1 MSPPAEAFR
10 SHLTF
15 TIKAPRCC
23 VAAREDER
31 RVERFRQLDRTQ
43 GLSLEKCSGG
53 GKEGRRWAHS
63 SALYLPLTQI
73 NPVTAREPHCLWRSF
88 YSFNPLCLSHVEVL
102 NVPLLFSRGV
112 ELLPF
117 TMRHTLRPS
126 SVYFH
131 LEFLYFHSHTCP
143 CFISFSADISFVP
156 VPLKSFWHNQ
166 STFWILAS
174 GSEQVAEGW
183 NESGLR
189 SVYSINLTVVL
200 LFFLVANGC
209 CGKQCSQGQIRAE
222 GSSFLLQTHAHRL
235 QVSTFVSRRAQ
246 NHQWWCAECH
256 HLPCLLSDIA
266 S

>member
-1 MSPPAEAFR
+1 M
-10 SHLTF
+10 TF

-23 VAAREDER
+23 VALRLDER
-31 RVERFRQLDRTQ
+31 RVERFRQLDRTR

-131 LEFLYFHSHTCP
+131 LEFLYFHSHACP
-143 CFISFSADISFVP
+143 CFISFSADIFLVQ
-156 VPLKSFWHNQ
+156 VPLKVFDTIS
-166 STFWILAS
+166 
-174 GSEQVAEGW
+174 
-183 NESGLR
+183 
-189 SVYSINLTVVL
+189 L
-200 LFFLVANGC
+200 LFEYLHLGLN
-209 CGKQCSQGQIRAE
+209 
-222 GSSFLLQTHAHRL
+222 RL
-235 QVSTFVSRRAQ
+235 QKIEMNQAFFFF
-246 NHQWWCAECH
+246 
-256 HLPCLLSDIA
+256 
-266 S
+266 